1 MHICSYYYINITYIY
16 IVIIIIISMKKN
28 IMLTLDEEIID
39 RLRLESN
46 KSGFVNNVLSKYYLD
61 NESPEQIELKIKA
74 LEIMEEAKL
83 KVKELYNERI

>member
-1 MHICSYYYINITYIY
+1 
-16 IVIIIIISMKKN
+16 MKKN